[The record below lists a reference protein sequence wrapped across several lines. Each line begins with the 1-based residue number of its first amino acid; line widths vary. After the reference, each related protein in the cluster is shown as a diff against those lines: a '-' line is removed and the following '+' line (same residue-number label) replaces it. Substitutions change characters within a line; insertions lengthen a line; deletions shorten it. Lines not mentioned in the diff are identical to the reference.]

1 VCEKIAQNV
10 HTPIHFCQNWLGYT
24 YFGRFFTKS
33 VVTLLVPWKNIP
45 LMRATSVISKV
56 KMAKVKNSQLG
67 ENSTN
72 LVTLVSSQ
80 YFVQP
85 RLL

>member
-1 VCEKIAQNV
+1 
-10 HTPIHFCQNWLGYT
+10 
-24 YFGRFFTKS
+24 
-33 VVTLLVPWKNIP
+33 VTLLVPWKNIP